1 MLCPRA
7 GKAVAR
13 LATAV
18 TLAVVSAVYGLAAC
32 GGPEDSYSIAIAE
45 PAALAPGAARTTAGL
60 RVVDALFT
68 GLVRYDLQSGQP
80 ELAVAE
86 SIEST
91 DQRHWTITIE
101 EGWTFHNGEPV
112 TAENFVRAWNAT
124 AYGPNGR
131 AGNELFAR
139 VEGYEKLNPPG
150 GSGGRGGQAESR
162 KLPGLRIVDDY
173 TFRVTLAE
181 PFSQFPVMLAHPAFL
196 PLPKVAFRD
205 LEAFNRQPIGNG
217 PYALAGRWSRG
228 QDIELTRYEDYGAEG
243 EARVANLTYRTY
255 PDRARAYRAVREGA
269 ADILPSVPQRLLTRA
284 RDDFG
289 DRFVFRPGS
298 TFVYLG
304 LPRSDGRLDDPRL
317 RRALSMAIDREE
329 MVRTVLAEVPAPAKS
344 LVSPLV
350 PDGRQAPCGGWCEY
364 QPQRAQ
370 QLFRAAGGYEGTLR
384 LSYRGGEAQRAVAGG
399 LARMLRQNLGLDVEL
414 HPRSRG
420 GGRQAETPDTGGTA
434 RPGRPATGASLA
446 RWRPRYLSPQAYL
459 QPLYTSRGEAN
470 RTGYASTRVDVLV
483 RKGNRAS
490 SIDAALDHYRHAEDI
505 VLGDMPVVP
514 LWFRGFT
521 AVHSP
526 SVESVVLDITGHV
539 QVARVRAS

>member
-1 MLCPRA
+1 MLHPRA

-13 LATAV
+13 LAAAV
-18 TLAVVSAVYGLAAC
+18 ALVVVSAGYGLAAC
-32 GGPEDSYSIAIAE
+32 GGPQDSYSIAITE
-45 PAALAPGAARTTAGL
+45 PVALAPGAARTAAGL

-68 GLVRYDLQSGQP
+68 GLVRHDPQSGQP
-80 ELAVAE
+80 ALSVAE

-91 DQRHWTITIE
+91 DQRHWTITID

-131 AGNELFAR
+131 VGNELFAR
-139 VEGYEKLNPPG
+139 IEGYAKLNPPG
-150 GSGGRGGQAESR
+150 GSGGRTEQAGSQ
-162 KLPGLRIVDDY
+162 KLSGLRIVDDY

-205 LEAFNRQPIGNG
+205 LAAFSRQPIGNG
-217 PYALAGRWSRG
+217 PYALDGRWSRG
-228 QDIELTRYEDYGAEG
+228 QDIELTRYEDYGAES

-255 PDRARAYRAVREGA
+255 PDQARGYRAVREGS

-289 DRFVFRPGS
+289 DRFVHRPGS
-298 TFVYLG
+298 VFVHLG

-329 MVRTVLAEVPAPAKS
+329 VLETVLAEVHTPAKS
-344 LVSPLV
+344 LVSPLLS
-350 PDGRQAPCGGWCEY
+350 DGREAPCGVWCQY
-364 QPQRAQ
+364 HPQRAQ
-370 QLFRAAGGYEGTLR
+370 QLFRAAGGYAGTLQ
-384 LSYRGGEAQRAVAGG
+384 LSFPGGGPQRAVADG

-414 HPRSRG
+414 RPRSR
-420 GGRQAETPDTGGTA
+420 AEAGQTGATA
-434 RPGRPATGASLA
+434 RPDRPATGMWLA
-446 RWRPRYLSPQAYL
+446 RWRPRYLSLQAYL
-459 QPLYTSRGEAN
+459 QPPYTSRGEAN
-470 RTGYASTRVDVLV
+470 RTGYASRRVDVLV

-490 SIDAALDHYRHAEDI
+490 SIDAALEPYRHAEDI
-505 VLGDMPVVP
+505 VLGDMPVIP
-514 LWFRGFT
+514 LWFRDVT

-526 SVESVVLDITGHV
+526 NVESVVLDTTGHV
-539 QVARVRAS
+539 QVARVRTS